1 MFSVQRFNG
10 FLAGIGQDMAWR
22 PASRCPCR
30 SGISGAPKLGCPI
43 CNAKGWFWTPAV
55 TACRAGLSGMKVQ
68 RQWEAF
74 GQFAAG
80 DVVITIGSDTPLYAA
95 GEMDRIVMSNST
107 EAFNDVLTGGEVLD
121 FSVSSVSN
129 VFWLDPAGSA
139 VIQGAIPAVQADGS
153 LVWATDATAPA
164 AGQQFTMIGRKI
176 PEYFLY
182 RDFAQDRSHQGGAAL
197 PRRVALRRFALFG
210 K

>member
-1 MFSVQRFNG
+1 
-10 FLAGIGQDMAWR
+10 
-22 PASRCPCR
+22 
-30 SGISGAPKLGCPI
+30 
-43 CNAKGWFWTPAV
+43 
-55 TACRAGLSGMKVQ
+55 MKVQ